1 MCEMEG
7 GSYHLKLPYE
17 VTEPAPVVVFLHGY
31 GGSGRNTINID
42 RMVDPLL
49 ARGYA
54 VIAPNGLRSRGD
66 GPMSWNFFPGWEGR
80 EEVGFLTDVVADD
93 SERFGTSPDT
103 VLF

>member
-1 MCEMEG
+1 MNPSYFFSAAFAFILSASTAQAICADSDDMCEMEG

-42 RMVDPLL
+42 RMDEPLL

-54 VIAPNGLRSRGD
+54 VLAPNG
-66 GPMSWNFFPGWEGR
+66 
-80 EEVGFLTDVVADD
+80 
-93 SERFGTSPDT
+93 
-103 VLF
+103 